1 VKHSPSTQD
10 KKSGQEYA
18 EALANCIYKMT
29 GGVFRPASRDPYW
42 KELADRLLREKRSP
56 EEFCYFVM
64 YFLEPD
70 SAPANHLLIRKAY
83 ITSDPVWDKFLVFK
97 AGRQEQVDITVQL
110 QREAYS
116 VRRAVYG
123 NPIQLLRDSKTFTM
137 NPILRADMALMHISR
152 GEQSFMEVLDK
163 YIEEAEYQL
172 EGNPE
177 YRKHCWFLTEYLKG
191 RGHRNVSSD
200 KG

>member
-1 VKHSPSTQD
+1 
-10 KKSGQEYA
+10 
-18 EALANCIYKMT
+18 M
-29 GGVFRPASRDPYW
+29 YW
-42 KELADRLLREKRSP
+42 RGLSDRLLREGRTA

-83 ITSDPVWDKFLVFK
+83 ITSDPVWDKFLAFK
-97 AGRQEQVDITVQL
+97 AGRQAQVDLAVHL

-116 VRRAVYG
+116 VRKSVYG
-123 NPIQLLRDSKTFTM
+123 NPLHLLRDSKTFTM
-137 NPILRADMALMHISR
+137 NPILRADMALMYLSR
-152 GEQSFMEVLDK
+152 GEQEYKEVLDK
-163 YIEEAEYQL
+163 YLGEAMYQL

-177 YRKHCWFLTEYLKG
+177 YRRHCWFLTEYLKG
-191 RGHRNVSSD
+191 GTNADVSSD